1 MKEENN
7 PNQTWILL
15 FLAWVLATIATL
27 GSLFLSDV
35 MMFPPCTLCWYQRIF
50 MYPLVIVLL
59 VGLLT
64 DAQNTLSYATP
75 FVGLG
80 WLFAVYHNLLQYNII
95 PESASPC
102 SQGVPCSAKY
112 MEWFGF
118 ITIPMLS
125 LIAFSLLAV
134 LLYTIKI
141 KKRA

>member
-1 MKEENN
+1 MIKENN
-7 PNQTWILL
+7 STQTWTLL
-15 FLAWVLATIATL
+15 FFAWVVVAIATL

-50 MYPLVIVLL
+50 MYPLLLILL

-64 DAQNTLSYATP
+64 NDKNILRYTTP

-95 PESASPC
+95 PETASPC

-112 MEWFGF
+112 MEVFGF

-125 LIAFSLLAV
+125 LLAFSLLAV
-134 LLYTIKI
+134 LLYTIK
-141 KKRA
+141 KRG